1 MEPYS
6 DGCEF
11 DEAHEVG
18 EQLVVSGCHPS
29 ELLEFGEEAL
39 DAIAL
44 FVEFAVVVPLRL
56 SITLGRDNDSGSSF
70 FDPVAQMI
78 SVIALVSED
87 GLRFEAVDEVVCQSN
102 VVALSR

>member
-1 MEPYS
+1 LEPYS

-29 ELLEFGEEAL
+29 ELLEFGKEAL

-44 FVEFAVVVPLRL
+44 LVKFAVVGPLCL
-56 SITLGRDNDSGSSF
+56 SISLGRDNDIGSSL

-87 GLRFEAVDEVVCQSN
+87 GLRFEAVDEVVCQSD
-102 VVALSR
+102 VIALSR